1 MNWNSEKLLFLF
13 DKRNAFFFHLFNYKI
28 QFLHIMDTC
37 NFFLANCRKV
47 NSINNFNI
55 DNLWVGWGGGIR
67 YLTNNINLHN
77 VYVYETNCNYKTLP
91 NSYIQ
96 HTPTEQNHYELR
108 VILQSIFNDK
118 IYEPLCHTSFILSH
132 WPIFNDKMGEQF
144 CTYDWIKRLTHH

>member
-1 MNWNSEKLLFLF
+1 MH
-13 DKRNAFFFHLFNYKI
+13 FFFIYLIIKSNSFISWIHVI
-28 QFLHIMDTC
+28 
-37 NFFLANCRKV
+37 FFLANCRKV

-55 DNLWVGWGGGIR
+55 YNLWVGWGGGIR

-77 VYVYETNCNYKTLP
+77 LYVYETNCNYKTLP

-108 VILQSIFNDK
+108 VILQAIFNDK

-132 WPIFNDKMGEQF
+132 WPIFNDKMGEQL

>member
-1 MNWNSEKLLFLF
+1 
-13 DKRNAFFFHLFNYKI
+13 
-28 QFLHIMDTC
+28 MDTC
-37 NFFLANCRKV
+37 NFFWPIAEKLIQSTILIFITCG
-47 NSINNFNI
+47 
-55 DNLWVGWGGGIR
+55 WGGGGGWGGGIR

-108 VILQSIFNDK
+108 VILQAIFNDK

-132 WPIFNDKMGEQF
+132 
-144 CTYDWIKRLTHH
+144 